1 MFELWT
7 VHKKSCLQGSL
18 RVDAPSPPTK
28 EKRRVVGMKVDLG
41 SFCYGVSSFRRTV
54 MAFCHVVSSFRH
66 VVSSFRHT
74 DTPRSFRRIAS
85 SIRRLV
91 SFVVSSFRCGIRRFV
106 MSFRRFVVSTRP
118 LREAIIRRTL
128 HEGLSISHGFSCSTC
143 EACAR
148 WRSCLAFWKTQ

>member
-1 MFELWT
+1 MID
-7 VHKKSCLQGSL
+7 S
-18 RVDAPSPPTK
+18 
-28 EKRRVVGMKVDLG
+28 

-54 MAFCHVVSSFRH
+54 MAFRHVVSSFRHVVSSFRH

-91 SFVVSSFRCGIRRFV
+91 SFVVSSFCHAFWSFRCGIRRFV
-106 MSFRRFVVSTRP
+106 MSFRHVVSTRP

-128 HEGLSISHGFSCSTC
+128 FEGLSLSAVFRALHVRLVQDGGVVWHFGK
-143 EACAR
+143 R
-148 WRSCLAFWKTQ
+148 NK